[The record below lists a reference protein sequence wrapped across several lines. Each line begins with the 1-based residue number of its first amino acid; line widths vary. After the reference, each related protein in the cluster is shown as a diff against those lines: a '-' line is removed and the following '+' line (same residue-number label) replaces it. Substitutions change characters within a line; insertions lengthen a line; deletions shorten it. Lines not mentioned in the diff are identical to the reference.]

1 MAIAAS
7 LDFAA
12 RTRKPQNNIVS
23 GLTPELAALAGVPLF
38 SGLTPNIHAALA
50 AEFFREVWMPNLPG
64 ARQFEREWFDS
75 LLKMKSE

>member
-38 SGLTPNIHAALA
+38 SGLTSAPATHAAA
-50 AEFFREVWMPNLPG
+50 PN
-64 ARQFEREWFDS
+64 AS
-75 LLKMKSE
+75 